1 MKPKN
6 VHSSFSSILES
17 VENEKEKYV
26 VDPSR
31 DFTRK
36 RSISL
41 SDIIRC
47 LITMSNRSLNSEL
60 REFFLCKNRSSPTES
75 AFIQQRCKLKDNA
88 LQELFY
94 KLNQQIP
101 CKKKFK
107 GYSIFAVVGS
117 TVNIP
122 SLPGDDDS
130 VVCTTSNEKVG
141 YQYHINA
148 LFDLCGKIYQD
159 FEIQPSAL
167 KNEAAAFCQM
177 IDRHQTQGKSIY
189 IADRGYVSFNVLYHV
204 LKNNQYILLRAKELE
219 SCASMFHHFVFPD
232 KEQFSL
238 DITFYLTRS
247 RKRIYLN
254 HPESFKCLRSDTV
267 FDGIPE
273 EDRDTI
279 LPLSFRIVKIK
290 LSDNSYEYLITN
302 LPKDEFG
309 YSALRNLYHMRWGIE
324 TSFRFLKYTIG
335 LNYFHSK
342 KRKFILQEI
351 QARFIAFNIAMMIAR
366 CIKPVRH
373 KTKYRYVLSL
383 SDACVTVRYYLL
395 ERIKNSEIIRELQR
409 YVTPIR
415 PGRSYQRTLRAGH
428 VMPFNNRS

>member
-1 MKPKN
+1 MNPQS
-6 VHSSFSSILES
+6 VHSSFLSILK
-17 VENEKEKYV
+17 NMDKEKEKYV
-26 VDPSR
+26 MDPSR

-41 SDIIRC
+41 EDTIKC
-47 LITMSNRSLNSEL
+47 LITMSNRSLNSEM
-60 REFFLCKNRSSPTES
+60 REYFLCKNRSSPTGS
-75 AFIQQRCKLKDNA
+75 AFIQQRSKLKDNA

-94 KLNQQIP
+94 LLNQQIP

-107 GYSIFAVVGS
+107 GYRVFAVDGS

-130 VVCTTSNEKVG
+130 VVRTASNEKVV

-148 LFDLCGKIYQD
+148 LYDLCEKIYPD
-159 FEIQPSAL
+159 YEIQSFAD
-167 KNEAAAFCQM
+167 KNETAAFCQM

-204 LKNNQYILLRAKELE
+204 LKNKQYILLRAKELE
-219 SCASMFHHFVFPD
+219 SCASMFRHFVFPN

-238 DITFYLTRS
+238 DITFNLTRS
-247 RKRIYLN
+247 RKREYLN
-254 HPESFKCLRSDTV
+254 HPESYKCLRSDTV
-267 FDGIPE
+267 FDGIPK

-279 LPLSFRIVKIK
+279 LPLSFRLVKIK
-290 LSDNSYEYLITN
+290 LSDNTYEYLITN
-302 LPKDEFG
+302 LPKDEFE
-309 YSALRNLYHMRWGIE
+309 YTSLRNLYHMRWGIE
-324 TSFRFLKYTIG
+324 TSFRILKYTIG

-351 QARFIAFNIAMMIAR
+351 QARFIAFNIAMMIAG
-366 CIKPVRH
+366 CIKPTQH
-373 KTKYRYVLSL
+373 NTKYKYVISL
-383 SDACVTVRYYLL
+383 TDACITVRYYLL
-395 ERIKNSEIIRELQR
+395 GKIKNSKIVRELKR
-409 YVTPIR
+409 YVTPVR
-415 PGRSYQRTLRAGH
+415 PGRSYQRTLRTGH